1 MGYFHFLLQKKTEII
16 PNFYNKKII
25 QMNQSK
31 NNYRTAFIFLTSLFF
46 LWGFITVLVDSLIP
60 RIRDLFTLTY
70 FQAGLVQ
77 FAFFGAYFIL
87 SIPAG
92 FLLSKIGYKKGIV
105 VGLITMALG
114 CFLFYPA
121 ASFREFN
128 IFLLA
133 YFILAGG
140 ITVLQVAAN
149 PYVAVLGSEAGAAS
163 RLNLSQ
169 AFNSL
174 GTSIAPILGASF
186 LLSDKVKSSDE
197 ISELTATA
205 REAYLVTEATAVQ
218 TPFMVITSFIILLA
232 LVFVFV
238 KLPKMLSS
246 APKGGYNLLF
256 RKQSLLLGALG
267 IFIYVGAEVAIG
279 SYLVNYF
286 YDMGLTAVVKQNE
299 TLASIASTLLG
310 KDLEVVSDYGILGA
324 FVTFYWSG
332 AMIGRF
338 VGSYLTKIIRPSRV
352 LSYFAIGAVI
362 MILIS
367 SQTLGIVSMV
377 SILAV
382 GLFNSIMFPT
392 IFSLSLEG
400 LDNLKPQASGILCT
414 MIVGGAII
422 PPLYGYMTDLY
433 GFKMALILLIGCY
446 VYIVWYGFRQGKES
460 IGV

>member
-1 MGYFHFLLQKKTEII
+1 MTQKQK
-16 PNFYNKKII
+16 
-25 QMNQSK
+25 
-31 NNYRTAFIFLTSLFF
+31 NYRNAFIFLTSLFF

-77 FAFFGAYFIL
+77 FAFFGAYFVL

-92 FLLSKIGYKKGIV
+92 FMLSKIGYKKGIV
-105 VGLITMALG
+105 LGLITMAVG
-114 CFLFYPA
+114 CALFYPA
-121 ASFREFN
+121 ASYRTFS

-140 ITVLQVAAN
+140 ITILQVAAN
-149 PYVAVLGSEAGAAS
+149 PYVAVLGSEEGASS

-186 LLSDKVKSSDE
+186 ILSDKVKSKDE
-197 ISELTATA
+197 IASLGQAAKDTYLSA
-205 REAYLVTEATAVQ
+205 EAAAVQ
-218 TPFMVITSFIILLA
+218 SPFIIITLFIIALA
-232 LVFVFV
+232 VIFIRV
-238 KLPKMLSS
+238 KLPKMLST
-246 APKGGYNLLF
+246 APKNGYLMLL
-256 RKQSLLLGALG
+256 KNKSLMLGAFG
-267 IFIYVGAEVAIG
+267 IFIYVGAEVSIG

-286 YDMGLTAVVKQNE
+286 YDMKLTSVIKE
-299 TLASIASTLLG
+299 SSMLSSISSTLLG
-310 KDLEVVSDYGILGA
+310 KSLSGIDDYGILGS

-338 VGSYLTKIIRPSRV
+338 IGSYLTNIIKPARV
-352 LSYFAIGAVI
+352 LSFFAIGALALVF
-362 MILIS
+362 MS
-367 SQTLGIVSMV
+367 AQTTGLTSMV

-400 LDNLKPQASGILCT
+400 LDDLKPQASGILCT

-422 PPLYGYMTDLY
+422 PPMYGYLTDLY
-433 GFKMALILLIGCY
+433 GFKWAFSLLIICY
-446 VYIVWYGFRQGKES
+446 LYIYFFGKVQLRKN
-460 IGV
+460 IV